1 MLCISYMNHWKSLF
15 RKGTPRLDEEE
26 EKGVE
31 LTSTVDPAWKES
43 QRQRLYKENEYQ
55 IRLARAQKQRR
66 EVGETQARAWRIGE
80 RAGLAPYQTER
91 LEEGLLKKLK
101 TEHVREEEQAEREAE
116 QRAPDLYVPL
126 QHPMAK
132 KHDDSDSDSEEEEKE
147 DEKPITRNTGVTGAG
162 LFRPPDVVEA
172 SVGGTT
178 RKRRRSKLKTRK
190 SRRFKSKTRKSK
202 RSKLSSR
209 KARLGKSRRVQRVK
223 KGR

>member
-1 MLCISYMNHWKSLF
+1 MKHWKSLF
-15 RKGTPRLDEEE
+15 GKGTSRPDEEE
-26 EKGVE
+26 KKGME
-31 LTSTVDPAWKES
+31 LTSMTDT
-43 QRQRLYKENEYQ
+43 RGRTYHENEYQ
-55 IRLARAQKQRR
+55 IRLTRAQRQRR
-66 EVGETQARAWRIGE
+66 EIGEAQARARRIAKE
-80 RAGLAPYQTER
+80 VDLDEAEAGR
-91 LEEGLLKKLK
+91 LEEALLKKLT
-101 TEHVREEEQAEREAE
+101 TEHAREEEQAEREAE
-116 QRAPDLYVPL
+116 RRAPDLYVPL

-162 LFRPPDVVEA
+162 LFRPPEVDLRGL
-172 SVGGTT
+172 SGGGTT